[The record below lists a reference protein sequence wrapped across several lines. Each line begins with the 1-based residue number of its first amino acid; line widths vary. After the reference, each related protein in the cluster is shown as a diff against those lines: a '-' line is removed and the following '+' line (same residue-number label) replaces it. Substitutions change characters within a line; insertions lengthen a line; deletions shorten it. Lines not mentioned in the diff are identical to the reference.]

1 MPRSGIRPLVL
12 GARIERLI
20 RTEMRRRFP
29 DVMRLARLKKMRLR
43 IKDAL
48 VSTGRGPSPA

>member
-1 MPRSGIRPLVL
+1 MPRSGIRLLVL

-20 RTEMRRRFP
+20 RSEMRRRFP
-29 DVMRLARLKKMRLR
+29 NSMRLVRLKKMRLR

-48 VSTGRGPSPA
+48 STGRGPTLA